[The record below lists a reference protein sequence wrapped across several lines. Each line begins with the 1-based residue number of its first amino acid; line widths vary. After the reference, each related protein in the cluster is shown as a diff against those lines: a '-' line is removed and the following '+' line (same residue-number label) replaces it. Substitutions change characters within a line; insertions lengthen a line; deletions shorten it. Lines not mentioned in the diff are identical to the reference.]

1 MDGYASF
8 PYPSHVFLLKNGQ
21 SLWTLTGFRTRG
33 LKTPAVCSGK
43 YCMSIE
49 TFEDFFWLW
58 VDGSLPRNYRIEF
71 SFVLQEGELLFSQ
84 GLLILCEG
92 WENMFEC
99 CFCFGTFYTS
109 VYHQNTVCFEKNLV
123 IPDEELPL
131 KGRFFI
137 SSCTKK
143 KKKKR
148 GYMFSLGVS
157 RWVWALRRFDANA
170 KGTQLLWIVALPC
183 CPCRWPMVCL
193 LALVCVIGH
202 LNTST
207 IYLIWPFQAVV
218 FNFVLFSASA
228 LCGSQWRS

>member
-1 MDGYASF
+1 MQKSSLIDPVIWTGIIHVDGYASF

-58 VDGSLPRNYRIEF
+58 IDGSLPRNYRIEF

-143 KKKKR
+143 KKKE
-148 GYMFSLGVS
+148 GICFL
-157 RWVWALRRFDANA
+157 
-170 KGTQLLWIVALPC
+170 
-183 CPCRWPMVCL
+183 
-193 LALVCVIGH
+193 
-202 LNTST
+202 
-207 IYLIWPFQAVV
+207 
-218 FNFVLFSASA
+218 
-228 LCGSQWRS
+228 